1 MAQLAPGL
9 AGPHELRR
17 QVAAA
22 QRSAGAVVAERTRAQ
37 AAQQHGAG
45 AEQEQQQEQQ
55 KEQQQGG
62 GPCCDHGVAAGA
74 AGAAGPVAPSRA
86 ERLAAIW
93 NDENLEMD
101 PGLAQCCIQDMEE
114 SEKYRQVLGALRRV
128 DPVARAERLANAVA
142 LEAHGLI
149 GLPMTPAE
157 WARQTLSER
166 GRERVGRW
174 EQAPLLRR
182 AVNSLHDRPLEGS
195 DDELDAFLD
204 GFGAQTLHDGDA
216 GAGAASATATATATT
231 ATLDVS
237 RCSDELSLAEF
248 LTRREAGVLV
258 KLVAFLAPLSQPE
271 LGHAVVAALG
281 SQVAGEPRRRIAA
294 AAVDFEML
302 GRAHAL
308 FRAAWFRERAFPLRD
323 APFVVAFD
331 ATGLEPQFG
340 FSRVDLERSLA
351 TIGDW
356 WQVYLR
362 AWEAGAGRRAAA
374 RDAGADD
381 RPSSS
386 FCGRA
391 GCPRTFPHEHVR
403 RLNKAAELELEEEEE
418 EDERRVG

>member
-1 MAQLAPGL
+1 
-9 AGPHELRR
+9 
-17 QVAAA
+17 
-22 QRSAGAVVAERTRAQ
+22 
-37 AAQQHGAG
+37 
-45 AEQEQQQEQQ
+45 
-55 KEQQQGG
+55 
-62 GPCCDHGVAAGA
+62 
-74 AGAAGPVAPSRA
+74 
-86 ERLAAIW
+86 
-93 NDENLEMD
+93 MD

-114 SEKYRQVLGALRRV
+114 SEKHRQVLGALRQV

-142 LEAHGLI
+142 LEAHGLS

-157 WARQTLSER
+157 WARQMLSER
-166 GRERVGRW
+166 SRVRVGRW
-174 EQAPLLRR
+174 EQAPPPRR
-182 AVNSLHDRPLEGS
+182 TVNSLHDRPLEGS

-204 GFGAQTLHDGDA
+204 GFGAQTLREGDA
-216 GAGAASATATATATT
+216 GAGAATT
-231 ATLDVS
+231 AALDVS

-248 LTRREAGVLV
+248 LSRQEAGVLV
-258 KLVAFLAPLSQPE
+258 KLVAFLAPLSQPD
-271 LGHAVVAALG
+271 LGHAVLAALG
-281 SQVAGEPRRRIAA
+281 SQVAAEPRRRIAA
-294 AAVDFEML
+294 AAVDFELL

-331 ATGLEPQFG
+331 ASGLEPQFG

-362 AWEAGAGRRAAA
+362 AWEAGAGRRAIA
-374 RDAGADD
+374 RDGDADD

-403 RLNKAAELELEEEEE
+403 RLHKAADEEEEE
-418 EDERRVG
+418 EEE

>member
-1 MAQLAPGL
+1 MRRGTAGQRGMARQLAPGL
-9 AGPHELRR
+9 AGPHEMRR

-37 AAQQHGAG
+37 QPGAA
-45 AEQEQQQEQQ
+45 AEQQQQQEQQ
-55 KEQQQGG
+55 QQGG
-62 GPCCDHGVAAGA
+62 GSCCDHDAAAEVVGGV
-74 AGAAGPVAPSRA
+74 GPVAAPTRA

-114 SEKYRQVLGALRRV
+114 SEKYRQVLGALRQV

-142 LEAHGLI
+142 LEAHGLG

-174 EQAPLLRR
+174 EKAPLPRR

-204 GFGAQTLHDGDA
+204 GFGAQALHDCGA
-216 GAGAASATATATATT
+216 GAGAASAMTTATATAT

-271 LGHAVVAALG
+271 LGRAVVAALG
-281 SQVAGEPRRRIAA
+281 SQVAAEPRRRIAA
-294 AAVDFEML
+294 AAVDIEML

-403 RLNKAAELELEEEEE
+403 RLNKAAELEEEE
-418 EDERRVG
+418 ED